1 MEYFNNTLCIS
12 VDELTDGII
21 SYPAYKKYC
30 SREQLNRVRRASFQT
45 PALVEVKSLPARILS
60 LVKEKYGELESAGA
74 KYTIKGVYQVD
85 QDARKYYGEHLLIS
99 GEHLPKDKIEE
110 YTANASMLRA
120 IKVLVNDRAAFV
132 RALGGITKGM
142 WPQISAAV
150 NASAYG
156 EEPIKHSLPNNYRRL
171 KWKLEEF
178 EKGGYGSL
186 ISGKFCNKNTEKI
199 PEQAKIWIL
208 TRWSDQVN
216 KVASVNQLFREYN
229 DKAEEM
235 TGWAKIKTDKTMYN
249 FLYSPEITHLWYA
262 HRYGELKAKEKYSYT
277 HKTLM
282 PTYRDSIWYSDGT
295 KLNYYYQYSDSE
307 GKAQIGTL
315 QVYEVMD
322 AYSEVFLGYHISK
335 SEDFEAQF
343 MAYKMAFNFSKY
355 RPYQITYD
363 NQGGHKKLENS
374 DFLRKLAHLAIKTA
388 PYNGRSK
395 TIESAFGRFQQQVLK
410 KDWFF
415 SGQNITT
422 KTNESRPNMEFIMSN
437 KQNLPTEAEIR
448 EAYKMRREEWNSMPH
463 PKTGVAR
470 IEMYRNSSNPEAHK
484 VELWDIVDMFYM
496 TREIPVTCT
505 AWGIS
510 FREKNIKYDYV
521 VNNQDNLPD
530 LEWLQTSID
539 KKFIVKFD
547 PSDMSVIFLYEATPS
562 GLRFSTAAST
572 KVAIHRGKQEQE
584 EWEAKYIKDIEL
596 ANKKARLERYTKM
609 TAMQKAAGTSLDDYN
624 FKNPPLLGMQTS
636 KAAKRAARRE
646 KVLVPAGVGS
656 VQKAVSNMVASGLNE
671 REEYDVFEY
680 ARRSM

>member
-1 MEYFNNTLCIS
+1 MEYYNNTLCIS
-12 VDELTDGII
+12 VDELTDGIM
-21 SYPAYKKYC
+21 SYPAYKKYS
-30 SREQLNRVRRASFQT
+30 SRKQINRVRRASFQT
-45 PALVEVKSLPARILS
+45 PALVEVKSLPSRILAM
-60 LVKEKYGELESAGA
+60 VRERYGELEHASA

-85 QDARKYYGEHLLIS
+85 QEARKFYSQHLLIS
-99 GEHLPKDKIEE
+99 GDHLPADKIEE
-110 YTANASMLRA
+110 YTANASMLKA
-120 IKVLVNDRAAFV
+120 IKVLVNDRTAFV
-132 RALGGITKGM
+132 KALGGITKGM

-156 EEPIKHSLPNNYRRL
+156 DDPIKHSLPNNHRRL

-178 EKGGYGSL
+178 EKGGYSSL

-208 TRWSDQVN
+208 TRWCDNVN

-229 DKAEEM
+229 EKAEEM

-249 FLYSPEITHLWYA
+249 FLYSPEITQLWYA
-262 HRYGELKAKEKYSYT
+262 HRYGELKSKEKYSYI

-282 PTYRDSIWYSDGT
+282 PTYRDSLWYSDGT
-295 KLNYYYQYSDSE
+295 KLNYYYQFLDSE
-307 GKAQIGTL
+307 GRRQIGTL

-395 TIESAFGRFQQQVLK
+395 TIESAFGRFQQQILK

-415 SGQNITT
+415 SGQNITA
-422 KTNESRPNMEFIMSN
+422 KADESRANMEFILAN
-437 KQNLPTEAEIR
+437 KQDLPTESEIR
-448 EAYKMRREEWNSMPH
+448 EAYNARREEWNNMPH
-463 PKTGVAR
+463 HKTGISR
-470 IEMYRNSSNPEAHK
+470 IEMYQASTNPEAHK
-484 VELWDIVDMFYM
+484 VELWDIVDLFYV
-496 TREIPVTCT
+496 TREKEVACT

-510 FREKNIKYDYV
+510 FREKNLKYDYV
-521 VNNQDNLPD
+521 VNNSDNLPD
-530 LEWLQTSID
+530 LDWLQQNID
-539 KKFIVKFD
+539 KKFVVKFD
-547 PSDMSVIFLYEATPS
+547 PADMSVVFLYEKTSA

-596 ANKKARLERYTKM
+596 ANKKARLDRYARM
-609 TAMQKAAGTSLDDYN
+609 TAMQKAAGTSAEDYN
-624 FKNPPLLGMQTS
+624 MKSPAIMGIQTS
-636 KAAKRAARRE
+636 KASKRAAKRE
-646 KVLVPAGVGS
+646 KVLVEIGS
-656 VQKAVSNMVASGLNE
+656 IQKAASNKVMMGITESETFDA
-671 REEYDVFEY
+671 YEY
-680 ARRSM
+680 ARKSM